1 MRPTRVITGAVL
13 GFLYI
18 PIGVVIADA
27 VDSDPTLNSWRGFT
41 LHWFAT
47 AFSDARV
54 LTDLRNS
61 VLIGLCT
68 AVLSAAIAVTTALGA
83 RRLSP
88 RFADLVNA
96 TTYARIILPE
106 VVTAV
111 GLFLL
116 AHRVNI
122 PLGFGAIAA
131 SHVVFCSAYA
141 TIVVQA
147 RLAALTRVYEEAA
160 TDLGVTPW
168 RVFRRVT
175 LALLRPA
182 IVVAGLLS
190 FTFSFDDVI
199 SSLFL
204 GGSQT
209 ETLPVLLLG
218 MVRIQVTPEVNAIG
232 VGVMALTLLLLGL
245 LVSASSLRSVAG
257 APATRA
263 REGVSA

>member
-1 MRPTRVITGAVL
+1 
-13 GFLYI
+13 
-18 PIGVVIADA
+18 
-27 VDSDPTLNSWRGFT
+27 
-41 LHWFAT
+41 
-47 AFSDARV
+47 
-54 LTDLRNS
+54 

-88 RFADLVNA
+88 RLADLVNA

-160 TDLGVTPW
+160 TDLGATPW